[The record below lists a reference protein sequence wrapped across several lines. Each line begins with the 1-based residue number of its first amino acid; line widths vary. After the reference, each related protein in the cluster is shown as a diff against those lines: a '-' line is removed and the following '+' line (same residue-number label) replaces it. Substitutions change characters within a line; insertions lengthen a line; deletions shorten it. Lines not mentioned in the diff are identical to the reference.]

1 MTIRYKCDACDS
13 VLKIKDELAGTD
25 GKCPK
30 CKKKFTVPTL
40 EEAAEEAAKS
50 GSSAGSSSAATEEA
64 APPPKASP
72 AKDEAKA
79 PAEKEA
85 PPEKAPGKKAPAAT
99 KEAPAPADEA
109 KAKKPVPAASAPGDE
124 DADDDEF
131 DAAAFLMEGNDG
143 SSKPS
148 AGLTEPAGPPKPG
161 GPPTDAQGRRH
172 IIPPSMTASATAA
185 PQEQG
190 ATGEKNASANARD
203 LLAKSS
209 EESRVR
215 SAGLPPE
222 EEKEPWFDWEGLR
235 RELLRGLPAI
245 AGIIVA
251 AVGLYFFVDI
261 MLGSRIELPELARV
275 RGKVTIDGAP
285 FANIK
290 VNLSPVSRSVE
301 IKPGKKLSLRT
312 ATAITDENGEF
323 DLYYMEGVR
332 GAALGRA
339 RLWLEPV
346 NPADFKKI
354 PPRLMTP
361 RDDPRE
367 VRNAGNDGNFD
378 IEIKTK

>member
-40 EEAAEEAAKS
+40 EEAAQEAAKA
-50 GSSAGSSSAATEEA
+50 GSSASDSSAPA
-64 APPPKASP
+64 ADVAPSKKASP
-72 AKDEAKA
+72 AKDEAADAPPPAEKKSAAPKA
-79 PAEKEA
+79 PAKQ
-85 PPEKAPGKKAPAAT
+85 PPAAETT
-99 KEAPAPADEA
+99 KKE
-109 KAKKPVPAASAPGDE
+109 PAAAAATASKDQA
-124 DADDDEF
+124 DDEF

-143 SSKPS
+143 PSKPS
-148 AGLTEPAGPPKPG
+148 AGLSDPGSAPKPS
-161 GPPTDAQGRRH
+161 GPPTDAHGRRH
-172 IIPPSMTASATAA
+172 IIPPSMTASATASDEA
-185 PQEQG
+185 PE
-190 ATGEKNASANARD
+190 APAERNASANARD
-203 LLAKSS
+203 LLAKNS
-209 EESRVR
+209 EESRIR

-222 EEKEPWFDWEGLR
+222 EEKEPWFDWQGLR
-235 RELLRGLPAI
+235 RELLRGLPFI
-245 AGIIVA
+245 AGIVLA
-251 AVGLYFFVDI
+251 AVGLYFMVDM
-261 MLGSRIELPELARV
+261 MLGAGLELPDLARV

-285 FANIK
+285 FANVK

-346 NPADFKKI
+346 DPADFKKI

-367 VRNAGNDGNFD
+367 VRSAGNDGNFD
-378 IEIKTK
+378 IEITTE